1 MTSFNYKAT
10 DQNGKIVTGTQDASD
25 EKGVVAQLQAQ
36 GYIPIRIT
44 TSTARAPSQ
53 LSLRWE
59 KPILGIL
66 KGVSDKDTLRF
77 TEDLATLL
85 GSGLTL
91 DRSLQILRDA
101 ADKQALKSVLSDVL
115 KAVQKGS
122 DLSDALA
129 NHPKEFSQFYVNMIK
144 AGEAGGF
151 LHLILER
158 MSIYLRD
165 IRELKD
171 YIISAMVYPL
181 FLLCVGGISILI
193 LLTYVIPK
201 FAVIFADLGQA
212 IPLSTQLLLHT
223 AAFLQRYFLLLL
235 PILAALIF
243 FWRRFSR
250 SPAGRYRM
258 DSFFRSLPVVG
269 GFIQELETARFA
281 RTLGTL
287 IKSGVPIL
295 GSLTLVQGVI
305 RNRVIAE
312 SLDFIRERVREG
324 DPLSRPLAD
333 SHMFPQLAT
342 QMITVGEETGR
353 LDEMLFKI
361 GDIYEKKVRNL
372 VKKGIN
378 LMEPIVILAM
388 GLVIGF
394 VVISVLM
401 AIFSMND
408 LPF

>member
-1 MTSFNYKAT
+1 MAQFSYKAT
-10 DQNGKIVTGTQDASD
+10 DPTGKIVTGTQDASD
-25 EKGVVAQLQAQ
+25 EKGVVAALQAQ

-44 TSTARAPSQ
+44 SSAKVSSR
-53 LSLRWE
+53 LSSGWE
-59 KPILGIL
+59 KSIFGVL
-66 KGVSDKDTLRF
+66 KKVSEKDILRF

-85 GSGLTL
+85 DSGLPL

-101 ADKQALKSVLSDVL
+101 SDKKGLKSVLNDVL

-122 DLSDALA
+122 DLSEALA
-129 NHPKEFSQFYVNMIK
+129 NHPKRFSRFYVNMVK

-151 LHLILER
+151 LDLILKR
-158 MSIYLRD
+158 MSIYLND
-165 IRELKD
+165 IKDLKD
-171 YIISAMVYPL
+171 YIVSAMIYPL
-181 FLLCVGGISILI
+181 FLICIGGISILI

-201 FAVIFADLGQA
+201 FAIIFADLGQA
-212 IPLSTQLLLHT
+212 IPFSTQLLLST
-223 AAFLQRYFLLLL
+223 AAFFQRYVLLLL
-235 PILAALIF
+235 AGFAAVIF
-243 FWRRFSR
+243 LWRRFSVT
-250 SPAGRYRM
+250 PAGRYRI
-258 DSFFRSLPVVG
+258 DSFLTTLPVVG

-324 DPLSRPLAD
+324 DALSKPLAD
-333 SHMFPQLAT
+333 SDMFPKLAT
-342 QMITVGEETGR
+342 QMIIVGEETGR

-372 VKKGIN
+372 IKKGMS
-378 LMEPIVILAM
+378 LMEPAVILTMGIIIGFIVISM
-388 GLVIGF
+388 
-394 VVISVLM
+394 LM

-408 LPF
+408 MPF

>member
-1 MTSFNYKAT
+1 MAQFSYKAT
-10 DQNGKIVTGTQDASD
+10 DQTGKIVTGTQDASD
-25 EKGVVAQLQAQ
+25 EKGVVAALQAQ

-44 TSTARAPSQ
+44 SSAKASSR
-53 LSLRWE
+53 LSSGWE
-59 KPILGIL
+59 KSVFGVL
-66 KGVSDKDTLRF
+66 KKVSEKDILRF

-85 GSGLTL
+85 DSGLPL

-101 ADKQALKSVLSDVL
+101 SDKKGLKSVFNDVL

-129 NHPKEFSQFYVNMIK
+129 NHPKRFSRFYVNMVK

-151 LHLILER
+151 LDLILKR
-158 MSIYLRD
+158 MSIYLND
-165 IRELKD
+165 IKDLKD
-171 YIISAMVYPL
+171 YIVSAMIYPL
-181 FLLCVGGISILI
+181 FLICIGGISILI

-212 IPLSTQLLLHT
+212 IPFSTQLLLST
-223 AAFLQRYFLLLL
+223 AAFFQRYVLLLL
-235 PILAALIF
+235 AGFAAVIF
-243 FWRRFSR
+243 LWRRFSMT
-250 SPAGRYRM
+250 PAGRYRI
-258 DSFFRSLPVVG
+258 DSFLTTLPVVG

-324 DPLSRPLAD
+324 DALSKPLAD
-333 SHMFPQLAT
+333 SDMFPKLAI
-342 QMITVGEETGR
+342 QMIIVGEETGR

-372 VKKGIN
+372 IKKGMS
-378 LMEPIVILAM
+378 LMEPAVILTMGIIIGFIVISM
-388 GLVIGF
+388 
-394 VVISVLM
+394 LM

-408 LPF
+408 MPF

>member
-1 MTSFNYKAT
+1 MTLFSYKAT

-25 EKGVVAQLQAQ
+25 EKGVVVSLQAQ
-36 GYIPIRIT
+36 GYIPIRISSAAK
-44 TSTARAPSQ
+44 TSSQ
-53 LSLRWE
+53 LSLRWQ
-59 KPILGIL
+59 KSVFSIF
-66 KGVSDKDTLRF
+66 KKVSDNDILRL

-85 GSGLTL
+85 NSGLTL

-101 ADKQALKSVLSDVL
+101 SDKQALKSVLSNVL

-122 DLSDALA
+122 YLSDALA

-151 LHLILER
+151 LDLILER

-165 IRELKD
+165 IKELKD
-171 YIISAMVYPL
+171 YIVSAMIYPL
-181 FLLCVGGISILI
+181 FLICIGGISILV

-212 IPLSTQLLLHT
+212 IPLSTQLLLGS
-223 AAFLQRYFLLLL
+223 AAFFRKYFWVLLA
-235 PILAALIF
+235 IFAAVIF
-243 FWRRFSR
+243 LGRRFSMT
-250 SPAGRYRM
+250 PAGRYRI
-258 DSFFRSLPVVG
+258 DSFLTRLPVVG
-269 GFIQELETARFA
+269 AFIQELETARFA

-287 IKSGVPIL
+287 IRSGVPIL

-305 RNRVIAE
+305 RNRLIAE
-312 SLDFIRERVREG
+312 TLDFIREQVREG
-324 DPLSRPLAD
+324 DALSKTLTD
-333 SHMFPQLAT
+333 SDMFPQLAT

-361 GDIYEKKVRNL
+361 ADIYEKKVRNFI
-372 VKKGIN
+372 KKGMS
-378 LMEPIVILAM
+378 LMEPAVILAM
-388 GLVIGF
+388 GIMVGF
-394 VVISVLM
+394 IVISMLM

-408 LPF
+408 MPF

>member
-1 MTSFNYKAT
+1 MAQFSYKAT
-10 DQNGKIVTGTQDASD
+10 DQTGKIVTGTQDASD
-25 EKGVVAQLQAQ
+25 EKGVVAALQAQ

-44 TSTARAPSQ
+44 SSAKASSR
-53 LSLRWE
+53 LSSGWE
-59 KPILGIL
+59 KSIFGVL
-66 KGVSDKDTLRF
+66 KKVSEKDILRF

-85 GSGLTL
+85 DSGLPL

-101 ADKQALKSVLSDVL
+101 SDKKGLKSVLNDVL

-129 NHPKEFSQFYVNMIK
+129 NHPKRFSRFYVNMVK

-151 LHLILER
+151 LDLILKR
-158 MSIYLRD
+158 MSIYLND
-165 IRELKD
+165 IKDLKD
-171 YIISAMVYPL
+171 YIVSAMIYPL
-181 FLLCVGGISILI
+181 FLICIGGISILI

-212 IPLSTQLLLHT
+212 IPFSTQLLLST
-223 AAFLQRYFLLLL
+223 AAFFQRYVLLLL
-235 PILAALIF
+235 AGFAAVIF
-243 FWRRFSR
+243 LWRRFSMT
-250 SPAGRYRM
+250 PAGRYRI
-258 DSFFRSLPVVG
+258 DSFLTTLPVVG

-305 RNRVIAE
+305 RNRLIAE

-324 DPLSRPLAD
+324 DALSKPLAD
-333 SHMFPQLAT
+333 SDMFPKLAT
-342 QMITVGEETGR
+342 QMIIVGEETGR

-372 VKKGIN
+372 IKKGMS
-378 LMEPIVILAM
+378 LMEPAVILTMGIIIGFIVISM
-388 GLVIGF
+388 
-394 VVISVLM
+394 LM

-408 LPF
+408 MPF

>member
-1 MTSFNYKAT
+1 MTLFSYKAT
-10 DQNGKIVTGTQDASD
+10 DQNGKIVTGTQDAAD
-25 EKGVVAQLQAQ
+25 EKGVAALLQAQ

-44 TSTARAPSQ
+44 LAAGVPSQ
-53 LSLRWE
+53 LSLRW
-59 KPILGIL
+59 KRPVLSFF
-66 KGVSDKDTLRF
+66 KGVSDGDILRF

-85 GSGLTL
+85 SSGLPL
-91 DRSLQILRDA
+91 DRSLHILRDA

-122 DLSDALA
+122 YLSDALA
-129 NHPKEFSQFYVNMIK
+129 NHPKQFSQFYLNMIK

-151 LHLILER
+151 LDVILER

-171 YIISAMVYPL
+171 YMVSAMVYPL
-181 FLLCVGGISILI
+181 FLLCIGGISIVI

-201 FAVIFADLGQA
+201 FAVIFGDLGQA
-212 IPLSTQLLLHT
+212 IPLPTQVLLSTAT
-223 AAFLQRYFLLLL
+223 FVRRYFLLLV
-235 PILAALIF
+235 IVLAAVIF
-243 FWRRFSR
+243 LGRRISMTVR
-250 SPAGRYRM
+250 GRYRI
-258 DSFFRSLPVVG
+258 DSLLRRLPVVG
-269 GFIQELETARFA
+269 VFVQELETARFA
-281 RTLGTL
+281 RTLATL

-295 GSLTLVQGVI
+295 ESLTLVQGVV

-324 DPLSRPLAD
+324 DALSRPLGA
-333 SHMFPQLAT
+333 SEMFPQLAT

-361 GDIYEKKVRNL
+361 GDIYEKKVRSFI
-372 VKKGIN
+372 KKGMS
-378 LMEPIVILAM
+378 LMEPAVILAM
-388 GLVIGF
+388 GVIIGF
-394 VVISVLM
+394 VVISILM

-408 LPF
+408 MPF

>member
-1 MTSFNYKAT
+1 MAQFSYKAT
-10 DQNGKIVTGTQDASD
+10 DQTGKIVTGTQDASD
-25 EKGVVAQLQAQ
+25 EKGVVAALQAQ

-44 TSTARAPSQ
+44 SSAKVSSR
-53 LSLRWE
+53 LSSGWE
-59 KPILGIL
+59 KSIFGVL
-66 KGVSDKDTLRF
+66 KKISEKDILRF

-85 GSGLTL
+85 DSGLPL

-101 ADKQALKSVLSDVL
+101 SDKKGLKSVLNDVL

-129 NHPKEFSQFYVNMIK
+129 NHPKRFSRFYVNMVK

-151 LHLILER
+151 LDLILKR
-158 MSIYLRD
+158 MSIYLND
-165 IRELKD
+165 IKDLKD
-171 YIISAMVYPL
+171 YIVSAMIYPL
-181 FLLCVGGISILI
+181 FLICIGGISILI

-212 IPLSTQLLLHT
+212 IPFSTQLLLST
-223 AAFLQRYFLLLL
+223 AAFFQKYVLLLL
-235 PILAALIF
+235 AGFAAVIF
-243 FWRRFSR
+243 LWRRFSMT
-250 SPAGRYRM
+250 PAGRYRI
-258 DSFFRSLPVVG
+258 DSFLTTLPVVG

-324 DPLSRPLAD
+324 DALSKPLAD
-333 SHMFPQLAT
+333 SDMFPKLAT
-342 QMITVGEETGR
+342 QMIIVGEETGR

-361 GDIYEKKVRNL
+361 GDIYEKKVRNFI
-372 VKKGIN
+372 KKGMS
-378 LMEPIVILAM
+378 LMEPAVILAM
-388 GLVIGF
+388 GIIIGF
-394 VVISVLM
+394 IVISMLM

-408 LPF
+408 MPF

>member
-1 MTSFNYKAT
+1 MTLFSYKAT
-10 DQNGKIVTGTQDASD
+10 DQTGKIVTGTQDASD
-25 EKGVVAQLQAQ
+25 EKGVVAALQAQ

-44 TSTARAPSQ
+44 SSAKASSR
-53 LSLRWE
+53 LSSGWE
-59 KPILGIL
+59 KSIFGVL
-66 KGVSDKDTLRF
+66 KKVSEKDILRF

-85 GSGLTL
+85 DSGLPL

-101 ADKQALKSVLSDVL
+101 SDKKGLKSVLNDVL

-122 DLSDALA
+122 DLSEALA
-129 NHPKEFSQFYVNMIK
+129 NHPKRFSRFYVNMVK

-151 LHLILER
+151 LDLILKR
-158 MSIYLRD
+158 MSIYLND
-165 IRELKD
+165 IKDLKD
-171 YIISAMVYPL
+171 YIVSAMIYPL
-181 FLLCVGGISILI
+181 FLICIGGISILV

-212 IPLSTQLLLHT
+212 IPFSTQLLLST
-223 AAFLQRYFLLLL
+223 AAFFQRYVLLLL
-235 PILAALIF
+235 AGFAAVIF
-243 FWRRFSR
+243 LWRRFSMT
-250 SPAGRYRM
+250 PAGRYRI
-258 DSFFRSLPVVG
+258 DSFLTTLPVVG

-324 DPLSRPLAD
+324 DALSKPLAD
-333 SHMFPQLAT
+333 SDMFPKLAI
-342 QMITVGEETGR
+342 QMIIVGEETGR

-372 VKKGIN
+372 IKKGMS
-378 LMEPIVILAM
+378 LMEPAVILTMGIIIGFIVISM
-388 GLVIGF
+388 
-394 VVISVLM
+394 LM

-408 LPF
+408 MPF

>member
-1 MTSFNYKAT
+1 MTVFSYKAT

-25 EKGVVAQLQAQ
+25 EKGVVAHLQAQ

-44 TSTARAPSQ
+44 SAAGAPSQ
-53 LSLRWE
+53 LPLRWQ
-59 KPILGIL
+59 KPIARIL
-66 KGVSDKDTLRF
+66 RRVSDNDILRF

-85 GSGLTL
+85 SAGLTL
-91 DRSLQILRDA
+91 DRSLHILRDA

-122 DLSDALA
+122 YLSEALA
-129 NHPKEFSQFYVNMIK
+129 DHPKEFSQFYLNMIK

-151 LHLILER
+151 LDLILER
-158 MSIYLRD
+158 MSIYMRD

-171 YIISAMVYPL
+171 YMVSAMVYPL
-181 FLLCVGGISILI
+181 FLLCIGGISILI

-212 IPLSTQLLLHT
+212 IPLSTQLLLGA
-223 AAFLQRYFLLLL
+223 AAFFRKYFVV
-235 PILAALIF
+235 ILCIFAAVIF
-243 FWRRFSR
+243 VGRRISMTPR
-250 SPAGRYRM
+250 GRYRM
-258 DSFFRSLPVVG
+258 DSFFRRLPLLG
-269 GFIQELETARFA
+269 KFIQELETARFA

-305 RNRVIAE
+305 GNRVIAE

-324 DPLSRPLAD
+324 DGLSRPLAD
-333 SHMFPQLAT
+333 SEMFPQLAT

-353 LDEMLFKI
+353 LDDMLFKI
-361 GDIYEKKVRNL
+361 GDIYEKKVKNFI
-372 VKKGIN
+372 KKGMS
-378 LMEPIVILAM
+378 LMEPAVILAM
-388 GLVIGF
+388 GIIIGF
-394 VVISVLM
+394 VVISILM

-408 LPF
+408 MPF

>member
-1 MTSFNYKAT
+1 MAQFSYKAT
-10 DQNGKIVTGTQDASD
+10 DQTGKIVTGTQNASD
-25 EKGVVAQLQAQ
+25 EKGVVAALQAQ

-44 TSTARAPSQ
+44 SSAKASSR
-53 LSLRWE
+53 LSSGWE
-59 KPILGIL
+59 KSIFGVL
-66 KGVSDKDTLRF
+66 KKVSEKDILRF

-85 GSGLTL
+85 DSGLPL

-101 ADKQALKSVLSDVL
+101 SDKKGLKSVLNDVL

-129 NHPKEFSQFYVNMIK
+129 NHPKRFSRFYVNMVK

-151 LHLILER
+151 LDLILKR
-158 MSIYLRD
+158 MSIYLND
-165 IRELKD
+165 IKDLKD
-171 YIISAMVYPL
+171 YIVSAMIYPL
-181 FLLCVGGISILI
+181 FLICIGGISILI

-212 IPLSTQLLLHT
+212 IPFSTQLLLST
-223 AAFLQRYFLLLL
+223 AAFFQRYVLLLL
-235 PILAALIF
+235 AGFAAVIF
-243 FWRRFSR
+243 LWRRFSMT
-250 SPAGRYRM
+250 PAGRYRI
-258 DSFFRSLPVVG
+258 DSFLTTLPVVG

-324 DPLSRPLAD
+324 DALSKPLAD
-333 SHMFPQLAT
+333 SDMFPKLAT
-342 QMITVGEETGR
+342 QMIIVGEETGR

-372 VKKGIN
+372 IKKGMS
-378 LMEPIVILAM
+378 LMEPAVILTMGIIIGFIVISM
-388 GLVIGF
+388 
-394 VVISVLM
+394 LM

-408 LPF
+408 MPF

>member
-1 MTSFNYKAT
+1 MTLFNYKAT
-10 DQNGKIVTGTQDASD
+10 DQNGKIITGTQDAPD
-25 EKGVVAQLQAQ
+25 EKGVVVSLQAQ
-36 GYIPIRIT
+36 GYIPIRI
-44 TSTARAPSQ
+44 SSAAKASSQ

-59 KPILGIL
+59 KSAFSIF
-66 KGVSDKDTLRF
+66 KKVSDNDIQRF

-85 GSGLTL
+85 TSGLTL

-101 ADKQALKSVLSDVL
+101 SDKQALRSVLSNVL

-122 DLSDALA
+122 YLSDALA
-129 NHPKEFSQFYVNMIK
+129 NHPKQFSLFYVNMVK

-151 LHLILER
+151 LELILER

-165 IRELKD
+165 IKELKD
-171 YIISAMVYPL
+171 YIVSAMIYPL
-181 FLLCVGGISILI
+181 FLICIGGISMLV

-212 IPLSTQLLLHT
+212 IPLSTQLLLGS
-223 AAFLQRYFLLLL
+223 AAFFRKYFLVLLA
-235 PILAALIF
+235 IFAAVIF
-243 FWRRFSR
+243 LGRRFSMT
-250 SPAGRYRM
+250 PAGRYRI
-258 DSFFRSLPVVG
+258 DTFFTRLPVVG
-269 GFIQELETARFA
+269 VFIQELETARFA

-287 IKSGVPIL
+287 IRSGVPIL

-312 SLDFIRERVREG
+312 TLDFIRERVREG
-324 DPLSRPLAD
+324 DALSKTLAD
-333 SHMFPQLAT
+333 SDMFPQLAT

-361 GDIYEKKVRNL
+361 ADIYEKKVRNFI
-372 VKKGIN
+372 KKGMS
-378 LMEPIVILAM
+378 LMEPAVILTMGIMVGFIVISM
-388 GLVIGF
+388 
-394 VVISVLM
+394 LM

-408 LPF
+408 MPF

>member
-1 MTSFNYKAT
+1 MAQFSYKAT
-10 DQNGKIVTGTQDASD
+10 DQTGKIVTGTQDASD
-25 EKGVVAQLQAQ
+25 EKGVVAALQAQ

-44 TSTARAPSQ
+44 SSAKASSR
-53 LSLRWE
+53 LSSGWE
-59 KPILGIL
+59 KSIFGVL
-66 KGVSDKDTLRF
+66 KKVSEKDILRF

-85 GSGLTL
+85 DSGLPL

-101 ADKQALKSVLSDVL
+101 SDKKGLKSVLNDVL

-129 NHPKEFSQFYVNMIK
+129 NHPKRFSRFYVNMVK

-151 LHLILER
+151 LDLILKR
-158 MSIYLRD
+158 MSIYLND
-165 IRELKD
+165 IKDLKD
-171 YIISAMVYPL
+171 YIVSAMIYPL
-181 FLLCVGGISILI
+181 FLICIGGISILI

-212 IPLSTQLLLHT
+212 IPFSTQLLLST
-223 AAFLQRYFLLLL
+223 AAFFQKYVLLLL
-235 PILAALIF
+235 AGFAAVIF
-243 FWRRFSR
+243 LWRRFSVT
-250 SPAGRYRM
+250 PAGRYRI
-258 DSFFRSLPVVG
+258 DSFLTTLPVVG

-324 DPLSRPLAD
+324 DALSKPLAD
-333 SHMFPQLAT
+333 SDMFPKLAT
-342 QMITVGEETGR
+342 QMIIVGEETGR

-361 GDIYEKKVRNL
+361 GDIYEKKVRNFI
-372 VKKGIN
+372 KKGMS
-378 LMEPIVILAM
+378 LMEPAVILTMGIIIGFIVISM
-388 GLVIGF
+388 
-394 VVISVLM
+394 LM

-408 LPF
+408 MPF

>member
-1 MTSFNYKAT
+1 MAQFSYKAT
-10 DQNGKIVTGTQDASD
+10 DQTGKIVTGTQDASD
-25 EKGVVAQLQAQ
+25 EKGVVAALQAQ

-44 TSTARAPSQ
+44 SSAKASSR
-53 LSLRWE
+53 LSSGWE
-59 KPILGIL
+59 KSIFGVL
-66 KGVSDKDTLRF
+66 KKVSEKDILRF

-85 GSGLTL
+85 DSGLPL

-101 ADKQALKSVLSDVL
+101 SDKKGLKSVLNDVL

-129 NHPKEFSQFYVNMIK
+129 NHPKRFSRFYVNMVK

-151 LHLILER
+151 LDLILKR
-158 MSIYLRD
+158 MSIYLND
-165 IRELKD
+165 IKDLKE
-171 YIISAMVYPL
+171 YIVSAMIYPL
-181 FLLCVGGISILI
+181 FLICIGGISILI

-212 IPLSTQLLLHT
+212 IPFSTQLLLST
-223 AAFLQRYFLLLL
+223 AAFFQRYVLLLL
-235 PILAALIF
+235 AGFAAAIF
-243 FWRRFSR
+243 LWRRFSMT
-250 SPAGRYRM
+250 PAGRYRI
-258 DSFFRSLPVVG
+258 DSFLTTLPVVG

-324 DPLSRPLAD
+324 DALSKPLAD
-333 SHMFPQLAT
+333 SDMFPKLAT
-342 QMITVGEETGR
+342 QMIIVGEETGR

-372 VKKGIN
+372 IKKGMS
-378 LMEPIVILAM
+378 LMEPAVILTMGIIIGFIVISM
-388 GLVIGF
+388 
-394 VVISVLM
+394 LM

-408 LPF
+408 MPF